1 MTKPKPY
8 PKMPPPPT
16 PPKPPK
22 AAPTPA
28 KVK

>member
-8 PKMPPPPT
+8 PKMPPPPK